1 MIKQITRQ
9 LFSFLL
15 LLCALSVTAQ
25 EPELTTTDDASS
37 EPTETQINPTAT
49 EPRPTALE
57 KFSETF
63 EEAQWLSVADEKM
76 LSLYRPD
83 SSGSA
88 QGALLILHR
97 GEKPPWWSQQI
108 EHLRQTLPDYGWA
121 TLLVVLPTEEQ
132 SIPARP
138 AEKPPAPTEDNT
150 EKESDAPTT
159 GDTTDTA
166 AEGEDEEIFDSTTGE
181 LATTDEMNQAEGALE
196 KPAPPQKPL
205 LPLRE
210 RNEQRLMAAMHFL
223 HEKNQF
229 NLALLS
235 DSTSAPQAAEVFL
248 KMAPNSDTKAIAA
261 QIILNFRRDQP
272 QSSSDVDAGLFD
284 PMVPLLDAYID
295 QDKSTLAS
303 ATERQRSARRKK
315 YLTFQQV
322 NIDSLQKE
330 VLSKRIR
337 GFLTKHAEGMET
349 GK

>member
-15 LLCALSVTAQ
+15 LLCALSATAQ
-25 EPELTTTDDASS
+25 EPEPTTTDEAST

-97 GEKPPWWSQQI
+97 GEQPPWWNSQI
-108 EHLRQTLPDYGWA
+108 EYLRQTLPDYGWA

-132 SIPARP
+132 PIPARP
-138 AEKPPAPTEDNT
+138 AEKPPSPVDDTTKSEGAAPST
-150 EKESDAPTT
+150 S
-159 GDTTDTA
+159 DTTDTA
-166 AEGEDEEIFDSTTGE
+166 AEGEDEEIFDSSTGE
-181 LATTDEMNQAEGALE
+181 LATTEEMNQAEGALE
-196 KPAPPQKPL
+196 EPAPPVKPL
-205 LPLRE
+205 LPLRQ
-210 RNEQRLMAAMHFL
+210 RNEQRLMAALHFL

-235 DSTSAPQAAEVFL
+235 DSSSAPQAAEVFL
-248 KMAPNSDTKAIAA
+248 KMAPSSDAKAIAA

-284 PMVPLLDAYID
+284 PMIPLLDAYID

-303 ATERQRSARRKK
+303 ATERLRSTRRQK

-322 NIDSLQKE
+322 NIDSLQEE

>member
-25 EPELTTTDDASS
+25 EPEPTVAGEASS
-37 EPTETQINPTAT
+37 EPAKDSANTSPA
-49 EPRPTALE
+49 EPRATALE
-57 KFSETF
+57 KFAETF
-63 EEAQWLSVADEKM
+63 DETQWLPVADEQM
-76 LSLYRPD
+76 FSLYRPD
-83 SSGSA
+83 SSGDA
-88 QGALLILHR
+88 KGALLILHR
-97 GEKPPWWSQQI
+97 GEQPPWWNLQI
-108 EHLRQTLPDYGWA
+108 EYLRQELPDYGWA
-121 TLLVVLPTEEQ
+121 TFLVILPTEEQ

-138 AEKPPAPTEDNT
+138 AEKPTAAVEKQDSTEGDD
-150 EKESDAPTT
+150 SSSA
-159 GDTTDTA
+159 DTTNTA
-166 AEGEDEEIFDSTTGE
+166 AEGEDKEIFDSTTGE
-181 LATTDEMNQAEGALE
+181 LASTEEMNQSTEE
-196 KPAPPQKPL
+196 KLPSKPI
-205 LPLRE
+205 LPLSQ

-235 DSTSAPQAAEVFL
+235 DSTSAPQAAEVLL
-248 KMAPNSDTKAIAA
+248 KMAPSSDVKAIAA

-272 QSSSDVDAGLFD
+272 QSNSDVDAGLFD

-295 QDKSTLAS
+295 QDKSNLAS
-303 ATERQRSARRKK
+303 ATERQRSARRQK